1 MRVLSKR
8 EMPQIAPLFA
18 ALKETMI
25 LSCLQGIM
33 GSAVADRLP
42 EPRCARIDVGD
53 FSFISGDPGASG
65 AAALVSESR
74 PLLVS
79 LQPDWETVI
88 RAACPDAKPFQRYAI
103 KKEPDVFDLQ
113 KLRAFAETV
122 PEGYRV
128 MPMDEELFCRCRELP
143 WAMDFC
149 SLFDSWSE
157 FAQMGLGWLALKDGE
172 LAAGAS
178 SYSVY
183 REGIEIQIETAPEHR
198 RRGLALCCGARLIL
212 SCLERGL
219 YPSWDAANLISV
231 ALAEKL
237 GYHLQGS
244 YVTWKMR
251 EVRP

>member
-1 MRVLSKR
+1 MIVLTQK
-8 EMPQIAPLFA
+8 ELPQIAPLFA
-18 ALKETMI
+18 AAEETMI

-53 FSFISGDPGASG
+53 FSFVSGDPGAPG
-65 AAALVSESR
+65 AAALVLESR
-74 PLLVS
+74 PLLVP

-88 RAACPDAKPFQRYAI
+88 RTSCPDARPFQRYAI
-103 KKEPDVFDLQ
+103 KKEPDVFDRQ
-113 KLRAFAETV
+113 RLRVFAETV

-128 MPMDEELFCRCRELP
+128 MPMDEELFGRCRELP

-149 SLFDSWSE
+149 ALFDSWSD
-157 FAQMGLGWLALKDGE
+157 FARMGLGWLALKDGE
-172 LAAGAS
+172 LTAGAS

-183 REGIEIQIETAPEHR
+183 REGIEIQIETTPEHR

-219 YPSWDAANLISV
+219 YPSWDAANLWSV

-237 GYHLQGS
+237 GYVFDHE
-244 YVTWKMR
+244 YTAYDVNW
-251 EVRP
+251 